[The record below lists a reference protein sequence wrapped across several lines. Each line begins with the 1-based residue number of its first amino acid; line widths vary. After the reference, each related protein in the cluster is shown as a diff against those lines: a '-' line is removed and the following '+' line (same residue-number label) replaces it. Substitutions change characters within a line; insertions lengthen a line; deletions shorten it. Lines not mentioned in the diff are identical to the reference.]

1 MAGSQRLK
9 RMGDQVQR
17 ELSDLI
23 RSELKDPRLG
33 GLVTISTVKVSPDM
47 GYAEIYVTVM
57 GRELADD
64 QTAQAHKDTLEVLN
78 GAAGFLRR
86 ELGRRVKTRI
96 TPHLRFHYDNVTA
109 HGNYMM
115 DLIAK
120 AVGAYEADSTE
131 DSASEVTVM
140 KDNTVQS
147 DVDTVSSTD
156 ADHSQDTPQDHDESG
171 QTDK

>member
-33 GLVTISTVKVSPDM
+33 GLVTISSVKVSPDM

-120 AVGAYEADSTE
+120 AVAE
-131 DSASEVTVM
+131 DKSED
-140 KDNTVQS
+140 DNLT
-147 DVDTVSSTD
+147 STD
-156 ADHSQDTPQDHDESG
+156 QSNEDPA
-171 QTDK
+171 